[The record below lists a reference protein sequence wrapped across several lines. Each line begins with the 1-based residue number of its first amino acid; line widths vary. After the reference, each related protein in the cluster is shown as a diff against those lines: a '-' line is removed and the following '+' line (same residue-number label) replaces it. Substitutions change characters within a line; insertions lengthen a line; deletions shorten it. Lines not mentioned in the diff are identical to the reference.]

1 MNNTL
6 LSIGKITG
14 IHGLKGNLKIW
25 SFAESIDTF
34 GKGRE
39 IWLKSEDEPTGT
51 AYTIVE
57 ASPRNKGVVIR
68 LKDVDSPDLAQA
80 LVGKDILINRE
91 VLPELENEE
100 WYWQD
105 LYGLTVIDR
114 EQGRLGIVEGIFS
127 TNAHDILVVTNKD
140 PDKAGGKT
148 GSDGHQE
155 GESEILIPMHDHF
168 IESVDMEAKIVKT
181 TLPEGY
187 PSQA

>member
-39 IWLKSEDEPTGT
+39 IWLKSENDPTGT
-51 AYTIVE
+51 AYTLVE
-57 ASPRNKGVVIR
+57 ASPRNKGLVIR
-68 LKDVDSPDLAQA
+68 LKDVDNPDLAQA
-80 LVGKDILINRE
+80 LVGKEILINRE
-91 VLPELENEE
+91 VLPELEKEE
-100 WYWQD
+100 WYWED

-127 TNAHDILVVTNKD
+127 TNAHDILVVTHKD
-140 PDKAGGKT
+140 PDRIDGTT
-148 GSDGHQE
+148 GSE
-155 GESEILIPMHDHF
+155 RNGESEILIPMHDHF
-168 IESVDMEAKIVKT
+168 VESVDMEAKIIKT

-187 PSQA
+187 PS